1 MLTYS
6 NRPTIY
12 EGVPTFLGVDAARSP
27 ADLAG
32 ADAAIIGVPYLTHL
46 FGFDA
51 DLTPRKIRQAS
62 AKYSGGYLPELDVD
76 VLSTLRVVD
85 YGDAHIDPAD
95 LPRSVENVTAKV
107 MEVLEAGALPI
118 TLGGSAPCSGYTL
131 AAALSRFHGGKPIGA
146 VNLDAHGDNREVWD
160 GSSALGAVTWVRHQL
175 QLPGF
180 APQHHMQIG
189 MRGPGNPKANA
200 DWFRAQG
207 CGLYTARELRKLRG
221 GKLAPEVIRRAG
233 DGTLGLW
240 LGIDWDV
247 LDISVSPDW
256 SYPEP
261 LGMSAEEV
269 LHLAF
274 EVGKHGCLGFSTMSS
289 PAHATSMHWI
299 VIWTVLYLLAG
310 VAVHQKKVEASLD

>member
-1 MLTYS
+1 MLTYT

-27 ADLAG
+27 ADLVK

-95 LPRSVENVTAKV
+95 LRSVENVTAKV

-118 TLGGSAPCSGYTL
+118 TLGGN
-131 AAALSRFHGGKPIGA
+131 ALFGLHTGGGALTFSRRQAHRA

-160 GSSALGAVTWVRHQL
+160 GSSALGGDMGAPSTATARLCAPTPHADRH
-175 QLPGF
+175 
-180 APQHHMQIG
+180 
-189 MRGPGNPKANA
+189 RPGNPKANA

-207 CGLYTARELRKLRG
+207 CGLYTAREMRKLSG

-310 VAVHQKKVEASLD
+310 VAVHQKKAEASLE